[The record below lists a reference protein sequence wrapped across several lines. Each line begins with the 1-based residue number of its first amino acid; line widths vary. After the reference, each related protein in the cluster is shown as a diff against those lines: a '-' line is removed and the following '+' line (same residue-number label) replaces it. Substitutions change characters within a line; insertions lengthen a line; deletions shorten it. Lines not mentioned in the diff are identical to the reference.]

1 MEPVLIRTDTKTI
14 NEQKENLNRAVT
26 YAQSIY
32 NQFKAINV
40 PLTLE
45 QIADVVFWAK
55 NGYKEEIRK
64 MVVDHIIDSKGIENF
79 FGVPVNRKKIE
90 EIIDTPDLTDIIK
103 WINNNPFAGVNNT
116 DFGIF
121 RGRINLLTIEND
133 LVKKVAGADTTIEE
147 QHTHYTKNNKGAELA
162 TKLLE
167 IIETFN
173 DYAAYINDKESNGV
187 NKNLIY
193 EDKFKGLV
201 YNGGTYQLDL
211 DFIRRMEA

>member
-26 YAQSIY
+26 YAQGIY

-45 QIADVVFWAK
+45 QIANVVFWAEK
-55 NGYKEEIRK
+55 GHKEEIRK
-64 MVVDHIIDSKGIENF
+64 LVVDHIIDSKGIENF

-103 WINNNPFAGVNNT
+103 GINNNPFVGVNNA
-116 DFGIF
+116 DFRLFG
-121 RGRINLLTIEND
+121 GRINLLTIEND
-133 LVKKVAGADTTIEE
+133 VIKKVAGADATIEE

-173 DYAAYINDKESNGV
+173 DYAAYLNDKESNGV
-187 NKNLIY
+187 DKNLIS